1 MADKRAFAQFD
12 VGYLDNPKIQ
22 EILDAGPYAV
32 LMHAASILYCAQ
44 HLTDGK
50 VASGHMQR
58 KVGGTA
64 ADTKVLIDKG
74 LWHLPGHDCEHCPD
88 PEEGKVYVH
97 DYTEHNRTSDGVKR
111 ASQAGKRAAAG
122 RWNKDQ
128 DDAKG
133 NAQRMRGASKPH
145 SAPQCAEDE
154 IAMPREKE
162 RERETTEAK
171 ASVPRK
177 RAKRIPEDFAITETM
192 RAWGRENTP
201 TVDGPQETVKF
212 INYWQAKAGR
222 DATKLDWVA
231 TWRNWMLNAKERQ
244 SGNKPNATENARSI
258 LQMGRDLQ
266 EGALFDGSGT
276 NQPAISQ
283 GSFGG

>member
-1 MADKRAFAQFD
+1 MADKRAFAVFD

-22 EILDAGPYAV
+22 DLLDAGPYAV

-44 HLTDGK
+44 HLTDGE

-97 DYTEHNRTSDGVKR
+97 DYTEHNRTSAGVKR
-111 ASQAGKRAAAG
+111 ASEAGKRAAAG
-122 RWNKDQ
+122 RWEKANPK
-128 DDAKG
+128 AKR
-133 NAQRMRGASKPH
+133 NAGRMRGASD
-145 SAPQCAEDE
+145 PQSETQCENDDS
-154 IAMPREKE
+154 AMPRQTD
-162 RERETTEAK
+162 RQTQPEAK
-171 ASVPRK
+171 ASGPRK
-177 RAKRIPEDFAITETM
+177 RAKRIPEDFAITESM
-192 RAWGRENTP
+192 REWGRENAP
-201 TVDGPQETVKF
+201 TVDGQTETVKF

-244 SGNKPNATENARSI
+244 PAAKKDPTENARSI
-258 LQMGRDLQ
+258 MQMGRDLQ
-266 EGALFDGSGT
+266 EGALFDGFGA

-283 GSFGG
+283 GGAGG